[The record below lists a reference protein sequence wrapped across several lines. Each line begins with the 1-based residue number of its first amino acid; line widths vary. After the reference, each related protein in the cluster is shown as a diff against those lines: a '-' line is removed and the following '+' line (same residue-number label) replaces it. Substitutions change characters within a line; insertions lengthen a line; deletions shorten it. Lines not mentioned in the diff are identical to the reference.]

1 MKRRLPYIIIFV
13 LLVGVEVLIALTQH
27 GNFIRYYGGDVI
39 VMWVLYCLVQ
49 AVLGGR
55 NNHYLVNLCLL
66 AFAFAVEFVQKW
78 GFADKFGIESPFL
91 RTLIG
96 TSFAVEDLW
105 SYLAGTAIACAGVFV
120 YGLIRRNSE
129 INSARGK

>member
-1 MKRRLPYIIIFV
+1 MKRRIPYIILFV

-55 NNHYLVNLCLL
+55 NNHYAVNLLLL
-66 AFAFAVEFVQKW
+66 AFAFAVEFLQKW
-78 GFADKFGIESPFL
+78 GFADRFGIENPIL

-96 TSFAVEDLW
+96 TSFAVEDLF
-105 SYLAGTAIACAGVFV
+105 SYAAGTAIACAGVFV
-120 YGLIRRNSE
+120 YAKICGRKNE
-129 INSARGK
+129 IKREQT